1 MTVSWLGEWKI
12 KGMDC
17 ELSECMLIQPKCIC
31 PWCHLPLIPFT
42 QGPFALLKLFQYRI
56 NVVYFCRN
64 SIKNVRKS
72 YIGSKARIY
81 KNKYNLSFT
90 CKKLL

>member
-17 ELSECMLIQPKCIC
+17 ELSECMLIQPKM
-31 PWCHLPLIPFT
+31 HLPLT
-42 QGPFALLKLFQYRI
+42 PFALDSVHPRSICLQYRI